1 MNAALQLYCVRIVR
15 QISKQFGCRV
25 ELYGRI
31 LSYLMQ
37 SPTTAATLSIALLCL
52 ALPVS
57 AATLVVDKTRSK
69 IEVAATAT
77 GHDFSGTLKDYTVK
91 ASGDVAKLKPES
103 LDLNWNFSDLKT
115 ADDGRDSEMLKWL
128 GGATPKG
135 SFKFVKFWT
144 DKAGVDHA
152 AGTLTIHGVSKTVY
166 FPFAVKK
173 DGEWVTASGSAELN
187 YKDFG
192 LPLVRA
198 MLVMTVNPKL
208 VVTFQL
214 VGKVK

>member
-1 MNAALQLYCVRIVR
+1 MKSMTTSAVLVGTLLCLAMPV
-15 QISKQFGCRV
+15 
-25 ELYGRI
+25 
-31 LSYLMQ
+31 
-37 SPTTAATLSIALLCL
+37 TAATLE
-52 ALPVS
+52 
-57 AATLVVDKTRSK
+57 VDKTRSK
-69 IEVAATAT
+69 IAVAATAT

-91 ASGDVAKLKPES
+91 ATGAVAKLKPES
-103 LDLNWNFSDLKT
+103 LELNWNFSDLKT
-115 ADDGRDSEMLKWL
+115 ADNGRDAEMLKWL
-128 GGATPKG
+128 GGAAPKG